1 MFEQFDIY
9 NEIPGVPSCHCSSLI
24 WLPNGKL
31 FCAFFAGQYEKA
43 PDVAI
48 WGSEAGFIKHLGT
61 MDIPANS
68 DQNSE
73 SIHGKSCLVFNT
85 ER

>member
-48 WGSEAGFIKHLGT
+48 WGSEPDLSNTSAQW
-61 MDIPANS
+61 DIPANS
-68 DQNSE
+68 RSKFRIDPWE
-73 SIHGKSCLVFNT
+73 VLFGI
-85 ER
+85 